1 MTVVDRGES
10 AAEDA
15 DRGAQAPV
23 STPGRG
29 SVVATVTTSAAV
41 TAATITATT
50 ADEISSTEVS
60 IGDRH
65 IGDVAGLAAAP
76 RLLNALPVLARF
88 LVLGVQRFTLG
99 GTK

>member
-29 SVVATVTTSAAV
+29 SVVA
-41 TAATITATT
+41 
-50 ADEISSTEVS
+50 
-60 IGDRH
+60 
-65 IGDVAGLAAAP
+65 P